1 MDKAGSRIVG
11 FSLFVSQWG
20 RLTVMF
26 CSLLLMV
33 AMPARGAD
41 ERPPNILLLVS
52 DDHQHSALG
61 AAGNPIVQTPHLDR
75 LASQGVRFTHAFVHI
90 PICTPSRAA
99 YLTGMYGPHNGVTF
113 FGKKRSQGVVSLA
126 EILSKRGYQTA
137 FTGKWHN
144 DQRPPAW
151 GFGWTANVFAGG
163 MGPYTDPKLVQ
174 GADDPPRVTKGNI
187 TELIADAAVRFLGER
202 DASRPFFLNV
212 AFTAPHDPRT
222 PPPEYERMYEPERM
236 ALPGNF
242 MASPRFDPGTLNIR
256 DEKLLP
262 LPREAAAVRREI
274 GRYYGLITHLDAQ
287 IGRILDALEK
297 HKLADDTIVIFVGD
311 NGLALGAHGLLGK
324 QTMYDEGV
332 RVPLIVRHPRLE
344 GRRGETR
351 DALVDLIDLLPT
363 ICDWTGTPPPP
374 SVDGRS
380 FAGLLKGETPR
391 VRDAIF
397 GTYDEKD
404 TPLFRMIRTER
415 YKLICYLQLNREEL
429 FDLQADPLELKDL
442 SDDPG
447 LQEVRDRLRA
457 RLKELRKSAGEKVD
471 EPAAK

>member
-1 MDKAGSRIVG
+1 
-11 FSLFVSQWG
+11 
-20 RLTVMF
+20 
-26 CSLLLMV
+26 
-33 AMPARGAD
+33 
-41 ERPPNILLLVS
+41 
-52 DDHQHSALG
+52 
-61 AAGNPIVQTPHLDR
+61 
-75 LASQGVRFTHAFVHI
+75 
-90 PICTPSRAA
+90 
-99 YLTGMYGPHNGVTF
+99 
-113 FGKKRSQGVVSLA
+113 
-126 EILSKRGYQTA
+126 
-137 FTGKWHN
+137 
-144 DQRPPAW
+144 
-151 GFGWTANVFAGG
+151 
-163 MGPYTDPKLVQ
+163 
-174 GADDPPRVTKGNI
+174 
-187 TELIADAAVRFLGER
+187 VRFLGER

-256 DEKLLP
+256 DEKRLP